1 MALYMLVWL
10 RVTRS
15 PIAVMLP
22 VIVVQIIGLVL
33 ETRSQRRLVKRKM
46 LPENENWK
54 LCAKN

>member
-1 MALYMLVWL
+1 M
-10 RVTRS
+10 TT

-46 LPENENWK
+46 LPENKNWK